1 MSNKNHPIIDQVK
14 QVHSYDDNAT
24 AHDVARAEAIKLSLL
39 TPSQRGQFMHSVDR
53 EIEKHPDVTPVQR
66 LQMQR
71 FKNALSHADRK
82 LKDAGR

>member
-1 MSNKNHPIIDQVK
+1 MSKNHPIVDQLK
-14 QVHSYDDNAT
+14 QFRSYHDDAK
-24 AHDVARAEAIKLSLL
+24 AHDVATAEALKLSLL
-39 TPSQRGQFMHSVDR
+39 TPAERGAFLHSVYR